1 MSRSLGILR
10 LNIASQ
16 NRPCRAVRLSPGL
29 RAAPCL
35 SPSSATTASF
45 PVALCQAVAAIATSF
60 TFATFA
66 AASSSSTATTPVSF
80 AAASSE
86 AAS

>member
-45 PVALCQAVAAIATSF
+45 PAASSQAGAVIAT
-60 TFATFA
+60 
-66 AASSSSTATTPVSF
+66 SSSTATTPVSF